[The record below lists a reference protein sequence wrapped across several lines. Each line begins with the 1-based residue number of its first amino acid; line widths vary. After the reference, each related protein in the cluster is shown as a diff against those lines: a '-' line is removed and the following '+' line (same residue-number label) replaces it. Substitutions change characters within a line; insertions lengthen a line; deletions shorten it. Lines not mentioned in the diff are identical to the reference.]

1 MSHEEGSR
9 VELGDAGSLWVVQME
24 GYLLK
29 RGAGYVMEDGRGDK
43 TEGVGGKLLDFLFK
57 TRAAATGTLIK
68 KGSAEKKRYF
78 VLATQAGEQ
87 EKAPRAE
94 LRYWVSKP
102 RNADEEKPKGV
113 VEMSTDMTVEL
124 VGHETVLLVTPG
136 RIYYVRPD
144 PKLVG
149 DEASAQARTTAG
161 KWIHAFEF
169 AIDGLKAWRLAGAN
183 AEVSSALHPVLRMS
197 TKLTPE
203 MMDKERA
210 RLLAMYKLD
219 GSAESLVGLG
229 VGEGGKAEV
238 SAASPPAAPGASAA
252 GGAPARAPAGAGH
265 SRAKLQQSADEFEAL
280 WEKFGLHGYDA
291 LVAHFGP
298 VLIDLERIEAH
309 VQVRCR
315 LLEVEVEQYKTK
327 LSYKSSTVAADEQ
340 KTTARV
346 LGQQYDSMAQRSR
359 LAEEH
364 LRQLESGCLKPI
376 RAIISRVAAELDSI
390 VRAHASTTQNIER
403 LQNKVNDLAQDLLE
417 LTAALSGGS
426 ATLERKASGTKESP
440 RKRAGTL
447 TKKGSFTDLAS
458 AGIKDVA
465 AVKAQIE
472 QTRQLLHEQKEALHT
487 EEHKHSVRMKMAM
500 RMLHALEVE
509 RISTQR
515 DAIAHLLASEQA
527 VFDRATKHFDADSET
542 MTHINKVEPAAD
554 LQATSDRLLYE
565 MRSFQLK

>member
-1 MSHEEGSR
+1 MSREEGSR
-9 VELGDAGSLWVVQME
+9 VELGDAGGSLWVVQME

-29 RGAGYVMEDGRGDK
+29 RGAGYVMDDGRGERK
-43 TEGVGGKLLDFLFK
+43 VGVGKFLDFLFK
-57 TRAAATGTLIK
+57 QQGGKLIK

-102 RNADEEKPKGV
+102 RNADDEKPKGV
-113 VEMSTDMTVEL
+113 VDMSTDMTVEL

-136 RIYYVRPD
+136 RVYYVRPD

-203 MMDKERA
+203 MIEKERA
-210 RLLAMYKLD
+210 RLLATYKFD
-219 GSAESLVGLG
+219 GDGTTAGTGSAVT
-229 VGEGGKAEV
+229 
-238 SAASPPAAPGASAA
+238 SAAAPPVAPAEGAPGA
-252 GGAPARAPAGAGH
+252 PAGN
-265 SRAKLQQSADEFEAL
+265 SRVKLQQSAEQFEAL

-309 VQVRCR
+309 VKVRCR

-346 LGQQYDSMAQRSR
+346 LVQQYDSMARRSR
-359 LAEEH
+359 LAEEQ
-364 LRQLESGCLKPI
+364 LRQLESSCLKPI
-376 RAIISRVAAELDSI
+376 QAIISRVAAELDSI
-390 VRAHASTTQNIER
+390 VHSHASTTANLER

-417 LTAALSGGS
+417 LTAALNGGS
-426 ATLERKASGTKESP
+426 TTLERKASGSKDAP
-440 RKRAGTL
+440 GKRGGMLA
-447 TKKGSFTDLAS
+447 KQGSFSELAS
-458 AGIKDVA
+458 AGIQDVA
-465 AVKAQIE
+465 AIKAQIE
-472 QTRQLLHEQKEALHT
+472 QTRQLLQAQKEALHT

-509 RISTQR
+509 RINTQR
-515 DAIAHLLASEQA
+515 DAIKHLLDSEQA
-527 VFDRATKHFDADSET
+527 GFDRATKNLAADSET
-542 MTHINKVEPAAD
+542 MTFINKIEPAAD

>member
-1 MSHEEGSR
+1 MSREEGSR
-9 VELGDAGSLWVVQME
+9 VELGDAGGSLWVVQME

-29 RGAGYVMEDGRGDK
+29 RGAGYVMDDGRGDRK
-43 TEGVGGKLLDFLFK
+43 GGGVGKFLDFMFK
-57 TRAAATGTLIK
+57 QQRGTLIK

-94 LRYWVSKP
+94 LRYWASKP

-113 VEMSTDMTVEL
+113 VDMSTDMTVEL

-203 MMDKERA
+203 MIEKERA
-210 RLLAMYKLD
+210 RLLATYKFD
-219 GSAESLVGLG
+219 GNGDSQAGPGDGTTAETGSAV
-229 VGEGGKAEV
+229 A
-238 SAASPPAAPGASAA
+238 SATAPPVPPAVGSP
-252 GGAPARAPAGAGH
+252 GAPAGN
-265 SRAKLQQSADEFEAL
+265 SRVKLQHSAEQFEAL

-309 VQVRCR
+309 VKVRCR

-346 LGQQYDSMAQRSR
+346 LAQQFESMARRSR

-364 LRQLESGCLKPI
+364 LRQLESSCLKPI
-376 RAIISRVAAELDSI
+376 QTIIARVAAELDSI
-390 VRAHASTTQNIER
+390 VRSHASTTGNIER
-403 LQNKVNDLAQDLLE
+403 LQNKANDLAQDLLE
-417 LTAALSGGS
+417 LTAALNGGS
-426 ATLERKASGTKESP
+426 ATLERKASGSRDAP

-447 TKKGSFTDLAS
+447 TKKGSFTELAS
-458 AGIKDVA
+458 AGIQDVA

-472 QTRQLLHEQKEALHT
+472 QTRQLLQEQKQALHT

-509 RISTQR
+509 RINTQR
-515 DAIAHLLASEQA
+515 DAITHLLDSEKG
-527 VFDRATKHFDADSET
+527 VFDLATKHFDANSET
-542 MTHINKVEPAAD
+542 MTFINKIEPAAD